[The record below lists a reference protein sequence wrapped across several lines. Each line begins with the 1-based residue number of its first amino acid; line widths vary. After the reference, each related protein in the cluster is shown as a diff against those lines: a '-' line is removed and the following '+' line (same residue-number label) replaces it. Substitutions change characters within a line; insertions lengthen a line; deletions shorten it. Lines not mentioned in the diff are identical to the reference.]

1 MDTTSGLLDNTPLR
15 ILAAASALTLQHAN
29 TEPERNGSYAV
40 CNGEVLAGRYKVIST
55 LGHGGTG
62 TVYKVEQIFLRNNF
76 ALKLLS
82 APLVLTNAEARFH
95 KEAKACHYLN
105 HRNLVKVH
113 DFDLLNDNRPFLVM
127 DLCEGPTLAEI
138 LKHQGS
144 LPVERA
150 LDLFIQICDGLAC
163 AHENGVVHRD
173 LKPNNI
179 IISNNDGDDL
189 VKIVDFGI
197 AKIIQGETIDNMAL
211 TRTGEIFGTPLYM
224 SPEQCMSKPVDHR
237 SDIYSIGCALFE
249 TLAGVPPFLAENT
262 LMTMMKHQS
271 EMPSTLREASLG
283 KQFPSDLERVV
294 FKLLAKD
301 PDQRYQSITE
311 AKAHLQQVRASQ
323 PIEWDT
329 VEVKSTAKAN
339 WKLPGALSALFFGIG
354 FGIVLMCFVW
364 ARWLFTHNEF
374 NPKISTGCTDL
385 EVWPS
390 APSLSTTSKFSMLE
404 LKDWGDQPMVL
415 HFPKQSLGRVFQVLP
430 GAEKYI
436 IEYDGAAGTNASG
449 DVTFAH
455 AAPLAVKPA
464 WPGIDPRLL
473 RRFRSDEVLA
483 LNLRGDTDIDDDS
496 LVFIG
501 QLTGLKA
508 LNLAGDVEVTNRA
521 IDFIQ
526 KLPNL
531 SQLDISWTQI
541 DGNGLSRFSR
551 LNKLTYLSV
560 NRIAAVDKILPALDH
575 SMVEDLHVQ
584 GCGLT
589 DKDMV
594 HIGRCDAVERLFMS
608 ENTKVTAA
616 GYAELSHL
624 KHLRCIDI
632 RDTIP
637 TAATLSCLAHLPV
650 RTLEVSAVN
659 DNMVKVLAESD
670 SIHNLTF
677 SHCDGLHDRGIG
689 NLVKM
694 KHLHSLNLA
703 DTGATPACIA
713 DLKRMPELQS
723 IEINQEWFKQISKR
737 EIKDQLPNCNITALY
752 L

>member
-1 MDTTSGLLDNTPLR
+1 MDTSGLLDNTPLR

-29 TEPERNGSYAV
+29 REPERDGNFAV
-40 CNGEVLAGRYKVIST
+40 CNGEVLAGRYRVIST

-62 TVYKVEQIFLRNNF
+62 TVYKVEQIFLRHNY

-82 APLVLTNAEARFH
+82 APLALTNAEARFH

-113 DFDLLNDNRPFLVM
+113 DFDLLHDNRPFLVM
-127 DLCEGPTLAEI
+127 DLCEGPTLADL

-144 LPVERA
+144 LPVERT

-179 IISNNDGDDL
+179 IIINYDGNDL

-197 AKIIQGETIDNMAL
+197 AKIIEGETIDNMAL

-224 SPEQCMSKPVDHR
+224 SPEQCMSKAVDHR

-301 PDQRYQSITE
+301 PDQRYQSITG
-311 AKAHLQQVRASQ
+311 AKAHLERVRANQ
-323 PIEWDT
+323 PIKWDM
-329 VEVKSTAKAN
+329 VEVKTTAKAKWN
-339 WKLPGALSALFFGIG
+339 LPGALSALFFGIG
-354 FGIVLMCFVW
+354 FGTVLMGFMW

-374 NPKISTGCTDL
+374 NPKISTGCTDM

-390 APSLSTTSKFSMLE
+390 APSLSTTSKFSMLD

-415 HFPKQSLGRVFQVLP
+415 HFPKQSLGRVFPVLP

-436 IEYDGAAGTNASG
+436 IEYDGAAGKDASG
-449 DVTFAH
+449 DVTFARP
-455 AAPLAVKPA
+455 APLAVKPA

-473 RRFRSDEVLA
+473 RRFRSDEVFA
-483 LNLRGDTDIDDDS
+483 LNMRGDTDIDDDS

-501 QLTGLKA
+501 QLTGLRA
-508 LNLAGDVEVTNRA
+508 LNLADDVEVTNRA

-541 DGNGLSRFSR
+541 DGGGLSKFSR
-551 LNKLTYLSV
+551 LNKLSYLSI
-560 NRIAAVDKILPALDH
+560 NRIAAANKVLPALEH
-575 SMVEDLHVQ
+575 SLVEDLHIQ
-584 GCGLT
+584 GCDLT

-594 HIGRCDAVERLFMS
+594 HIGRCDRLERLFMA

-616 GYAELSHL
+616 GYAELAHL
-624 KHLRCIDI
+624 KHLRCLDI
-632 RDTIP
+632 RDTFP
-637 TAATLSCLAHLPV
+637 TVAILSCLARLPL
-650 RTLEVSAVN
+650 RNLEVSAIN
-659 DNMVKVLAESD
+659 DNLVKVLTGSES
-670 SIHNLTF
+670 INNLTF
-677 SHCDGLHDRGIG
+677 SHCDSLTDKGIG
-689 NLVKM
+689 ILVKM
-694 KHLHSLNLA
+694 KHLHSINLA
-703 DTGATPACIA
+703 DTAATPGCIA
-713 DLKRMPELQS
+713 DLKRLPELES
-723 IEINQEWFKQISKR
+723 ITINQEWFKQISKH
-737 EIKDQLPNCNITALY
+737 EIKAQLPNCTIKAVY